1 MLRLLEMLLDPNFGI
16 RSSDVNTGFNNVE
29 NKPIGNEIALHF
41 LSTAATTFKM
51 RKLFYMMLRQL
62 IKKNMPKTA

>member
-1 MLRLLEMLLDPNFGI
+1 MLLDPNFGI

-41 LSTAATTFKM
+41 LSTAGTTFKM
-51 RKLFYMMLRQL
+51 RKLFYMMAPP
-62 IKKNMPKTA
+62 ID